1 MMVMPNQEAVEEER
15 EVTKNI
21 EKSAHVMSD
30 GWQSFSG
37 IKKLV
42 NSHLRIKVR
51 PQVAD
56 KVLPWVHTT
65 ISNSKRQILGIH
77 SGVKDTYI
85 QNYLNE
91 FCYKTNRRHCGFQLF
106 ERVLVAAVDAPWY
119 KSGFV

>member
-1 MMVMPNQEAVEEER
+1 MMVMPNQEAVKVER
-15 EVTKNI
+15 GVTKNI
-21 EKSAHVMSD
+21 EKNAQVMSD

-42 NSHLRIKVR
+42 NSLRKKLR

-65 ISNSKRQILGIH
+65 ISNLKRQVLRIH
-77 SGVKDTYI
+77 SGVKDTYL

-91 FCYKTNRRHCGFQLF
+91 FCYKTNRRHSGFQLF
-106 ERVLVAAVDAPWY
+106 ER
-119 KSGFV
+119 F